1 MKRLRKFNESK
12 VDIDYDYIYQCFAE
26 LLEENKAE
34 IREYKN
40 DYTHY
45 IVIELNINGF
55 KPERRDTG
63 PMKIQ
68 NAKIIGYINDVKYN
82 NELLQ
87 EVEVALNRLSDEYPE
102 YKVGFDVFPYSIFIN
117 IYAGEEKKEEYPF

>member
-117 IYAGEEKKEEYPF
+117 IYAGEEEKEEYPF

>member
-26 LLEENKAE
+26 ILDDGKAV
-34 IREYKN
+34 IREHKN

-117 IYAGEEKKEEYPF
+117 IYAGEEEKEEYPF

>member
-26 LLEENKAE
+26 ILDENKAE

-45 IVIELNINGF
+45 ITIDLDIRKFN
-55 KPERRDTG
+55 PEKRDTG

-117 IYAGEEKKEEYPF
+117 IHAGEEEK